1 MGGRSH
7 GSEGTNEGEGE
18 AGSCGCHCESGS
30 SQPIRGECVYDSFT
44 WRNTQDFQ
52 QLFDPWL
59 PFEAGREVF
68 KHL

>member
-52 QLFDPWL
+52 QLFDP
-59 PFEAGREVF
+59 
-68 KHL
+68 

>member
-7 GSEGTNEGEGE
+7 RSEGANQGEGE
-18 AGSCGCHCESGS
+18 AGSCGCHRESGS

-44 WRNTQDFQ
+44 STV
-52 QLFDPWL
+52 FDPWP
-59 PFEAGREVF
+59 PFEVGREVL